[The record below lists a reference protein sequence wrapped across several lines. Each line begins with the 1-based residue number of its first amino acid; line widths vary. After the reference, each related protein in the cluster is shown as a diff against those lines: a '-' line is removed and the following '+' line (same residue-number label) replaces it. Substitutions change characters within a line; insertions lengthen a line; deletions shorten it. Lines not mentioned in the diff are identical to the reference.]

1 MKRLLKIATDIKNFR
16 LPKKGIKNSTL
27 EDKKNMYERQIMLE
41 IVSNDISSHRYE
53 NVLESLVKLEK
64 VHLVGAFRS
73 YYVEWFRPLCA
84 AIH

>member
-53 NVLESLVKLEK
+53 NVLESLVKL
-64 VHLVGAFRS
+64 
-73 YYVEWFRPLCA
+73 
-84 AIH
+84 